1 METPQTLTTQE
12 SRSIITE
19 MIQRAKGNVRANSKY
34 FVVWGIVMIV
44 ANIGMFILIKM
55 SYAYPY
61 YAWAIA
67 IPAWFYSIYLGIK
80 RGQQKRVTSHLE
92 QITGTLWMAFG
103 ISTIAL
109 VVFGHMINYEMNP
122 VILIWSAVPTLV
134 SGVVIR
140 FRPLIIG
147 GINFWICGILCFLV
161 PCPWEYIIGAVAV
174 TIGFLIPGILLL
186 PKRKSDA
193 G

>member
-1 METPQTLTTQE
+1 
-12 SRSIITE
+12 
-19 MIQRAKGNVRANSKY
+19 
-34 FVVWGIVMIV
+34 
-44 ANIGMFILIKM
+44 MFILIKM

-61 YAWAIA
+61 YTWAIA
-67 IPAWFYSIYLGIK
+67 IPAWFYSVYLGIK

-161 PCPWEYIIGAVAV
+161 PFPWEYIIGAVAV